1 MTAHDTIQAPLLKP
15 IPAAPTSSQVV
26 DLPSTFQGQLKTG
39 PRGFDLP
46 KNAMA
51 DNLNSSPRFKEKSLK
66 VKLVCIVIS
75 LSNGRHKRLQHVHR

>member
-1 MTAHDTIQAPLLKP
+1 MTAHDTIQAPILKP

-39 PRGFDLP
+39 ARGFDLP

-51 DNLNSSPRFKEKSLK
+51 DNLNSSPRFKEKKPESE
-66 VKLVCIVIS
+66 IS
-75 LSNGRHKRLQHVHR
+75 LHRHLAQQRSS